1 MLCRRI
7 KRYFCRRGGGM
18 ENIMLTNEKIPV
30 ILDTDI
36 GGDIDDSWA
45 LAFLLR
51 CPELDTK
58 LVLTCLEGGEDTV
71 ARARITAKQIF
82 ESGFSH
88 IPVGSGIPV
97 EEYTTDMGGWAKDFD
112 LDSYPAPFYKDGI
125 SAMIDIIMNS
135 EKTVTILCIGP
146 MTNIAEAL
154 RREPRIAEKARIL
167 AIMGSIYN
175 GHSLDIIE
183 KASDYNVRADIP
195 SARAVFAAPWDI
207 TIAPLDITA
216 HLVVGDDNYQHIL
229 AKRETDPVC
238 KTVLSAFDTW
248 MVEHNCTYYKTH
260 TTSLYDTAAIYM
272 AVTGDY
278 NVIMEDHVLEIDDG
292 GYMNDCDD
300 GRLVHCA
307 VYWKYKDIFY
317 KFLTDRL
324 CGH

>member
-1 MLCRRI
+1 M
-7 KRYFCRRGGGM
+7 K
-18 ENIMLTNEKIPV
+18 KIPV

-51 CPELDTK
+51 CPELCPK
-58 LVLTCLEGGEDTV
+58 LVLTCLEGGEDPV
-71 ARARITAKQIF
+71 YRARIAAKQIF
-82 ESGFSH
+82 ESGFDS
-88 IPVGSGIPV
+88 IPVGAGLAV
-97 EEYTTDMGGWAKDFD
+97 ESETTRMGGWADDYD
-112 LDSYPAPFYKDGI
+112 LESYPAPFYRDGI
-125 SAMIDIIMNS
+125 GAMIDIIMKS
-135 EKTVTILCIGP
+135 EEQVTILCIGP
-146 MTNIAEAL
+146 LTNIAEAL
-154 RREPRIAEKARIL
+154 HREPRIAEKARII

-175 GHSLDIIE
+175 GHSLDVIE

-195 SARAVFAAPWDI
+195 SARKVFAAPWDI

-229 AKRETDPVC
+229 SKRETDPVC

-248 MVEHNCTYYKTH
+248 MVEHNCTYYKSH
-260 TTSLYDTAAIYM
+260 TTSLYDTAAVYI

-278 NVIMEDHVLEIDDG
+278 NVIMEDHVIEIDDG
-292 GYMNDCDD
+292 GYMNDSAN

-307 VYWKYKDIFY
+307 VYWKYKDVFY

-324 CGH
+324 CNR